1 VRKEGWFEF
10 RDSFTGPRLL
20 FPSLNRVAQT
30 TMRQFRVV
38 HCVGFYFPENVGG
51 TEVYVRDLADSL
63 RPYSIESVIVAATDG
78 AYREYAW
85 EQTRVVRYPSD
96 WATVCSKTTEQASAG
111 LSKFQEL
118 IASLKPDILHLHSW
132 TAGAGLEHLQQA
144 FNLNIP
150 SIVTMHVI
158 GAICMRGTMLRDGKA
173 PCDGRIDEKR
183 CSYCWTLSRGCPS
196 PIAYAISRL
205 PKCDATH
212 WKLPAVLRR
221 MGTLLSIRSII
232 SAKVKELQLME
243 ALSERIVA
251 PSEWV
256 RAALLKNGIPP
267 EKIFVSMQAA
277 SSIFGRS
284 DSTNAERTAGA
295 PLTIGYIGRLEAV
308 KGIDTLTDALSLLP
322 NNLSVRLLVAGAGSD
337 PRYLRSLH
345 QAAERDSRIRLIGPV
360 APLQVPQFLKS
371 VDVVAVPSRWM
382 ETGPLVVHEAHAAGV
397 PVLGADL
404 GGISE
409 RIRHRVDGMLLP
421 VDNPHAWAS
430 AIREILGDGQ
440 LLARLRAN
448 CGQARTTDNVAS
460 EMATLY
466 RQALQSPPRPS

>member
-1 VRKEGWFEF
+1 MMK
-10 RDSFTGPRLL
+10 
-20 FPSLNRVAQT
+20 
-30 TMRQFRVV
+30 QFRVV

-51 TEVYVRDLADSL
+51 TEVYVRDLAHSL
-63 RPYSIESVIVAATDG
+63 RTYSIESVIVAATDG

-85 EQTRVVRYPSD
+85 EKTRVVRYPSD
-96 WATVCSKTTEQASAG
+96 WATVCSKTTNEALAG

-132 TAGAGLEHLQQA
+132 TAGAGFEHLYQA
-144 FNLNIP
+144 FNLDIP

-158 GAICMRGTMLRDGKA
+158 AAICMRGTMLRNGKA

-183 CSYCWTLSRGCPS
+183 CSYCWTLTRGCLP
-196 PIAYAISRL
+196 PIAYGISRL

-212 WKLPAVLRR
+212 WKLPGVLRR

-232 SAKVKELQLME
+232 SSKAEELQLMG

-277 SSIFGRS
+277 GDMFGRS
-284 DSTNAERTAGA
+284 DPISAERPAAA
-295 PLTIGYIGRLEAV
+295 PLTIGYIGRLEVV
-308 KGIDTLTDALSLLP
+308 KGIDTLTDALALLP
-322 NNLSVRLLVAGAGSD
+322 NNLSVRLLIAGAGTD
-337 PRYLRSLH
+337 PRYLRALY
-345 QAAERDSRIRLIGPV
+345 QAAERDTRIRLIGPV
-360 APLQVPQFLKS
+360 DPSHVPQFLRS

-421 VDNPHAWAS
+421 FDNPHEWAS
-430 AIREILGDGQ
+430 AIREILGDSQ

-448 CGQARTTDNVAS
+448 CRHARTTDNISS

-466 RQALQSPPRPS
+466 RQALQRRPRAS